1 MSTDA
6 SASGVERVA
15 VFPLNVVLF
24 PGGLLPLRI
33 FEPRYLRMVSECLR
47 QDAPFVVAAIVDGVE
62 SGGIATPAATGN
74 LARIIDWE
82 QRDDGLLGLLC
93 EGEQR
98 VALGE
103 VDVEH
108 DRLLRAQV
116 IRLESPPPQV
126 LPADLVWAADLLD
139 DLLRRIGPPF
149 DRLISSDPVVDRS
162 ADHVVNRLIEVL
174 PLPLREKC
182 ALADVED
189 SVARLQRLSGLINPA
204 GDQRDD

>member
-6 SASGVERVA
+6 SGQVAERVA

-33 FEPRYLRMVSECLR
+33 FEPRYLRMVSECMR
-47 QDAPFVVAAIVDGVE
+47 HDAPFVVVPIVDGEE
-62 SGGIATPAATGN
+62 SGGVATIAATGT

-93 EGEQR
+93 EGGQR
-98 VALGE
+98 VAIGDTE
-103 VDVEH
+103 VEH

-116 IRLESPPPQV
+116 VPLRPPRPQA
-126 LPADLVWAADLLD
+126 LPSDLAWAAELLD
-139 DLLRRIGPPF
+139 ELLRRIGPPF
-149 DRLISSDPVVDRS
+149 DRLISADPATGPS
-162 ADHVVNRLIEVL
+162 ADHVVNRLIEIL
-174 PLPLREKC
+174 PLPLAEKC
-182 ALADVED
+182 ALSDIDD

-204 GDQRDD
+204 GSQRDD